1 MVTAGEMIV
10 IGTPGGGGHITTC
23 VSGSGST
30 AMLVDNVDLRERQRP
45 GAEPGQ

>member
-10 IGTPGGGGHITTC
+10 FEPAGGGGHVTTC

-30 AMLVDNVDLRERQRP
+30 AMLVDNVDICERQRP
-45 GAEPGQ
+45 GAESGQ